1 MTTTDVRPMPSV
13 LSVVDVR
20 RLENDAIRKQA
31 LGFDRARSAEI
42 GFTCECG
49 DLRCRRIVWRSLAQ
63 YDASPPGTVKDH

>member
-42 GFTCECG
+42 
-49 DLRCRRIVWRSLAQ
+49 RVHVRMR
-63 YDASPPGTVKDH
+63 